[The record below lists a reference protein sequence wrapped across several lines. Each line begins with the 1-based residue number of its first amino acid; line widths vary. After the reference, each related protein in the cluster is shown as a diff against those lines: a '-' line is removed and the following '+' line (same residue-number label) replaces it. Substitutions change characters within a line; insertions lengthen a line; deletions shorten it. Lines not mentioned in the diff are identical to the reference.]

1 MSNNNVIGIT
11 GGIGCGKSTVTEL
24 FKHHG
29 IAIIDADIVA
39 REVVEPASP
48 ALQSIEKKFG
58 SEILLED
65 GSLNRA
71 KLRSLIFSRPADKSW
86 LENLLHPIIRSEI
99 LRQLDSAA
107 TGDRYTIL
115 SSPLLLETDQYLLCK
130 QVIAID
136 LALET
141 QIARAMSRDNNT
153 REQIVKIINNQISN
167 ELRCAKADIIIDNNH
182 SLTDLARQ
190 VSKIHLD
197 LLVKKNL

>member
-24 FKHHG
+24 FKHYG

-48 ALQSIEKKFG
+48 ALHSIAEKFG

-71 KLRSLIFSRPADKSW
+71 KLRGLIFSRPADKSW

-99 LRQLDSAA
+99 LCQLHSAA
-107 TGDRYTIL
+107 ASDRYTIL
-115 SSPLLLETDQYLLCK
+115 SSPLLLETDQHLLCK

-153 REQIVKIINNQISN
+153 REQIVKIINNQLSN

-197 LLVKKNL
+197 LLVKTNL